1 METIDQRELA
11 DAIRRG
17 LHVDATGD
25 ERLLADQ
32 AKQQLIELY
41 MPLAGSMA
49 SKYTGKLGWQEALSA
64 AYLGLTMAMRS
75 YNPDKGAFSSY
86 ARLSIKRELLRE
98 VDRQHLIRLP
108 FDVAEKRGMIDYMR
122 GNHATTDEIADR
134 LKISEEKISKISST
148 PRADA
153 TIDTG
158 ICDTITSGDD
168 TLTDAMLEVQ
178 ALLSHLPAFER
189 YVLEARFGIGY
200 DGLVHSY
207 EEIAEL
213 LSADVE
219 KVRHA
224 EAKGIVSLRQ
234 LKDQEY
240 LTLE

>member
-1 METIDQRELA
+1 
-11 DAIRRG
+11 
-17 LHVDATGD
+17 
-25 ERLLADQ
+25 
-32 AKQQLIELY
+32 
-41 MPLAGSMA
+41 
-49 SKYTGKLGWQEALSA
+49 
-64 AYLGLTMAMRS
+64 
-75 YNPDKGAFSSY
+75 
-86 ARLSIKRELLRE
+86 
-98 VDRQHLIRLP
+98 
-108 FDVAEKRGMIDYMR
+108 MIDYMR
-122 GNHATTDEIADR
+122 GNHATTDEIANR
-134 LKISEEKISKISST
+134 LKISEEKISKISNT
-148 PRADA
+148 PRAEA

-158 ICDTITSGDD
+158 LCDTISSNDG

-219 KVRHA
+219 KIRHA